1 MTPALDITTAT
12 PAIVYTTALFS
23 DAHDDIRFHR
33 GSDEVF
39 DEREDVSRAGLAGGN
54 GAGTAD
60 MLAGLNRLQK
70 YHFAEAPNH

>member
-23 DAHDDIRFHR
+23 DAHADIRSHR

-39 DEREDVSRAGLAGGN
+39 DEREDVSRAVLAGGN
-54 GAGTAD
+54 GASTAD
-60 MLAGLNRLQK
+60 MLAGFQ
-70 YHFAEAPNH
+70 